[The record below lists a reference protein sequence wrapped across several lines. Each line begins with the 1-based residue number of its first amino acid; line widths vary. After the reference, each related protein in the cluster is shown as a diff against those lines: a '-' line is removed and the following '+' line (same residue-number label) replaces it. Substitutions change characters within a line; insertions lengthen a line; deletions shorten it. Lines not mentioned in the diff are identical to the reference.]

1 MSVFRNILPKED
13 RFFVLFR
20 QQAAKA
26 VEGCKAF
33 QTMVGDLEHAVE
45 HQKRIK
51 DLEHEGDVITHKTIE
66 LLHKT
71 FITPFDREDMHRLM
85 SRLDD
90 ILDFVEASAQRVYLY
105 GISRPT
111 APCRELAATV
121 VSSAELVEKAVRELE
136 HIKNPQAILET
147 CIEVNR
153 VENEADTILRTA
165 VAALFRDE
173 QDIKMLIKWKEIYD
187 FLETA
192 TDRCEDVANIIEGIV
207 LEHA

>member
-1 MSVFRNILPKED
+1 MFRNILPKEE
-13 RFFVLFR
+13 RFFALFR
-20 QQAAKA
+20 EQAAKG

-33 QTMVGDLEHAVE
+33 QVMLSDLDHAVE

-71 FITPFDREDMHRLM
+71 FITPFDRDDMHRLM

-90 ILDFVEASAQRVYLY
+90 VLDFIEAAAQRVYLY
-105 GISRPT
+105 GITKATVHS
-111 APCRELAATV
+111 RELAATTV
-121 VSSAELVEKAVRELE
+121 QSAQLVEKAIQGLE
-136 HIKNPQAILET
+136 RIKEPQAILET
-147 CIEVNR
+147 CIEVKR
-153 VENEADTILRTA
+153 VENDADQILRTA
-165 VAALFRDE
+165 VAELFRDE
-173 QDIKMLIKWKEIYD
+173 QDIRLLIKWKEIYD
-187 FLETA
+187 FLETC